1 MNAVKNISYRVYKNY
16 FEEGYST
23 NRISLFDAS
32 IWPFVIGVIFAFFTI
47 GISDKLAAY
56 IFLIGIG
63 GFVLSI
69 LTHVVL
75 FVAGSFYSRG
85 VLTSMKLALEFIA
98 IGIALFV
105 IGCIGYFGG
114 IFISAGIFLYALPFD
129 TVFLPFNIIGF
140 LVGSIWWYSKGLLL
154 LDEGRPPE
162 KVFSAEIRLY
172 ENVRSRLPTAD

>member
-1 MNAVKNISYRVYKNY
+1 MNAVKNISHRVYKNY
-16 FEEGYST
+16 FEKGYST

-47 GISDKLAAY
+47 GISGKLAAY

-69 LTHVVL
+69 LTHVIL

-105 IGCIGYFGG
+105 VGAIGLYGG

-129 TVFLPFNIIGF
+129 TIFLPFNIIGF
-140 LVGSIWWYSKGLLL
+140 AVCSIWWYSKGLLL
-154 LDEGRPPE
+154 LEEGKPPE
-162 KVFSAEIRLY
+162 KAFAAEIRFY
-172 ENVRSRLPTAD
+172 KNIRSRFTNR